1 MKRPK
6 INKVAVIPA
15 LFSLGNFVSGFAA
28 ITLAIKAAKLG
39 IATGDGSFAL
49 YLSAM
54 CVCFSM
60 VFDLLDGRV
69 ARMTGGE
76 SAFGVE
82 IDSLSDAVSFGVAP
96 AAMVKVLLDHINFPG
111 RSGWVLVAGFACFS
125 VMRLA
130 RYNSEKDVQPSE
142 RFSGLP
148 TPAAA
153 GAVVSLVMLY
163 LECTV
168 YSLKGVMPDWF
179 VMVLPRFL
187 PVYMLGLGLLMVS
200 RVRYSHL
207 GRKLLSGRKP
217 FTHIV
222 ILTMM
227 VILAALRLE
236 ITLAI
241 GFTLYVV
248 MGPVFEFVRF
258 LAAQVRPHKDES
270 ELAEAEKKA

>member
-1 MKRPK
+1 VKRPK

-15 LFSLGNFVSGFAA
+15 LFSLGNFVSGFAS
-28 ITLAIKAAKLG
+28 ITLAIKAARLG
-39 IATGDGSFAL
+39 ITSGDGSFAL

-54 CVCFSM
+54 CICFAM

-96 AAMVKVLLDHINFPG
+96 AAMAKVIIDHIGFPG
-111 RSGWVLVAGFACFS
+111 RAGWVLVAGYASFA

-153 GAVVSLVMLY
+153 GAVVSLVLLY
-163 LECTV
+163 LECTA
-168 YSLKGVMPDWF
+168 YGLKSVCPSWF
-179 VMVLPRFL
+179 ASGLPKLL
-187 PVYMLGLGLLMVS
+187 PIYMLLLGLLMVS
-200 RVRYSHL
+200 RIRYSHL

-222 ILTMM
+222 ILSMM
-227 VILAALRLE
+227 VILTAIWLE
-236 ITLAI
+236 PTLSI

-248 MGPVFEFVRF
+248 LGPVFELGRMIVLHFK
-258 LAAQVRPHKDES
+258 PHHE
-270 ELAEAEKKA
+270 ETLAEAE